1 MYGHSQRLSQLQY
14 IVGLSLDRCGLTKE
28 GLQLMHDLGLC
39 VSPRSVLRK
48 KKELVAE
55 QEEKIK
61 STVTAF
67 VKNCEKS
74 ASKDDTVSS
83 QTIQVNSQEKATA
96 ATTLLQDL
104 DHSRTD
110 IVIEY
115 QNFNILY

>member
-1 MYGHSQRLSQLQY
+1 MLLIQ
-14 IVGLSLDRCGLTKE
+14 

-39 VSPRSVLRK
+39 VSPRSILRK

-74 ASKDDTVSS
+74 ASKDGIPIS
-83 QTIQVNSQEKATA
+83 IIN
-96 ATTLLQDL
+96 
-104 DHSRTD
+104 
-110 IVIEY
+110 
-115 QNFNILY
+115 